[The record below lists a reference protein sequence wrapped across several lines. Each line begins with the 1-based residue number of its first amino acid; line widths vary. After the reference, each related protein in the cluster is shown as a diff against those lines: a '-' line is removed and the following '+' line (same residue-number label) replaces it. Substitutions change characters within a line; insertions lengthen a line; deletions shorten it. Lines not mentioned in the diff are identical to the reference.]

1 MKEKL
6 SYRLLSHTIL
16 LLVTLAMILPM
27 VLLFLSSVTDENVLI
42 NNGYSFF
49 PAKFSLGAYQYIINY
64 SEMIMRAYQTTIL
77 ATFLGTTISIAIT
90 AMMSFAISNKGLPG
104 RKLIT
109 FFIFFT
115 MLFNGGLVPSYIM
128 WTNFKVVDT
137 IWAYVLPFLLTNG
150 FSIILIRSYFEAN
163 VPMEMYE
170 SAKIDGAGD
179 FRIFW
184 KIALPLGKPIL
195 ITIGLFTCLAYWN
208 DWLNGMYF
216 INAPRL
222 YSIQVLLNKMSANIQ
237 ATLTYANYNINA
249 SDTVSVPQTS
259 IRMAIAMIAV
269 LPILVVYPFLQ
280 KYFAEGIMLGAVKG

>member
-170 SAKIDGAGD
+170 SAKIDGAGY

-249 SDTVSVPQTS
+249 SDAVSVPQTS